1 MTIYYILKCKVLCY
15 EFHFY
20 CLILI
25 LTIVWHIN
33 IISFY
38 RWITEAQKALVSVS
52 ISKAIRTESG
62 GPFKPAPPRRLFLLC
77 LWRKSRHGVERNLSI
92 INRGGLINTWIFLVS
107 VNKNSGLNHSDEVTK
122 VWNIKIQSME
132 KEIRFI

>member
-1 MTIYYILKCKVLCY
+1 MTIYYILKWKVLCY
-15 EFHFY
+15 ELHFY

-25 LTIVWHIN
+25 LTRVWHIN

-52 ISKAIRTESG
+52 ISKTVRTESG
-62 GPFKPAPPRRLFLLC
+62 GPFKPAPPRSLFPLC
-77 LWRKSRHGVERNLSI
+77 LWGKSQRGIERNLSI
-92 INRGGLINTWIFLVS
+92 INRDGLINIWIFLVS
-107 VNKNSGLNHSDEVTK
+107 VNKNSGLNCSDEVTK

-132 KEIRFI
+132 KEIQFI